1 MPRVWC
7 ATGRAIHSAGME
19 VRMNLKETARMRRLE
34 TENQHLRETLERQ
47 MAIYRD
53 QLYEIVVLKTKLD
66 LVEEAMRYEE

>member
-1 MPRVWC
+1 MTRKE
-7 ATGRAIHSAGME
+7 SA
-19 VRMNLKETARMRRLE
+19 KMRRLE

-66 LVEEAMRYEE
+66 LVEEAMRYAE

>member
-1 MPRVWC
+1 MNRKE
-7 ATGRAIHSAGME
+7 SA
-19 VRMNLKETARMRRLE
+19 KMRRLE

-47 MAIYRD
+47 MEIYRD

>member
-1 MPRVWC
+1 M
-7 ATGRAIHSAGME
+7 TI
-19 VRMNLKETARMRRLE
+19 KETARMRRLE

-66 LVEEAMRYEE
+66 LVEEAMRYAE

>member
-1 MPRVWC
+1 MPGVWI
-7 ATGRAIHSAGME
+7 AAGRAIHRAGME
-19 VRMNLKETARMRRLE
+19 MRMTLKESAKMRRLE